1 MVTILGMLIP
11 LSLSVCV
18 CRLQKR
24 KYLQGKRGFL
34 KPPFRLPDY
43 IEATGITKIREAQL
57 DSIGDKS
64 MRQKQRDRM
73 RPKRGK
79 IAIDYQVMP
88 VSLSLSLSLCVT
100 CPVFCGRVVQV
111 LHDAFFRHQ
120 TEPNFS
126 RFGDLYFEGKEFEV
140 KYRGF
145 KPGYISDKL
154 KRALGMTVHLHSYVS
169 PPHKSLVISRL
180 YKNNDHLLQI

>member
-1 MVTILGMLIP
+1 MVKILSKYCLSPAALVSSTCIP
-11 LSLSVCV
+11 PVCLRKSALLACVSL

-79 IAIDYQVMP
+79 IAIDYQVMSLCLSVSLSLTHTHTHSVNLP
-88 VSLSLSLSLCVT
+88 VCLSVCVSLSLSLYLFFVFLFCFCV
-100 CPVFCGRVVQV
+100 
-111 LHDAFFRHQ
+111 FRCYMMH
-120 TEPNFS
+120 FS
-126 RFGDLYFEGKEFEV
+126 VIKLNR
-140 KYRGF
+140 
-145 KPGYISDKL
+145 ISVD
-154 KRALGMTVHLHSYVS
+154 
-169 PPHKSLVISRL
+169 LVICILRV
-180 YKNNDHLLQI
+180 KNLR